1 VTEKLTESDLVIIG
15 YEPGTAKTPAG
26 LVVPENMMATPSG
39 LVVQKRQR
47 WLCRYCGAPH
57 HIEKG
62 CELHEAQC
70 REQVRAQW
78 TMSMLGGPAAMSMT
92 AAQVD
97 EYIRAVIIEYEK
109 RKRTTWTEM
118 GDSAY

>member
-1 VTEKLTESDLVIIG
+1 
-15 YEPGTAKTPAG
+15 
-26 LVVPENMMATPSG
+26 
-39 LVVQKRQR
+39 
-47 WLCRYCGAPH
+47 
-57 HIEKG
+57 
-62 CELHEAQC
+62 
-70 REQVRAQW
+70 
-78 TMSMLGGPAAMSMT
+78 MSMLGGPAAMSMT